1 MHTYKALICFVS
13 SNDIIMQVNLIY
25 VFNCIS
31 VVTVTF
37 TVKYVTYSFVN
48 RYLNSLMYANVLFI
62 CIYLS
67 VIAFIVV
74 LLVSHHSYVGC
85 NSVIVC
91 CMPVYILSFYITFSF

>member
-1 MHTYKALICFVS
+1 
-13 SNDIIMQVNLIY
+13 MQVNLIY

-62 CIYLS
+62 CIHLS

-74 LLVSHHSYVGC
+74 LLVSHHSFVGW

-91 CMPVYILSFYITFSF
+91 CMLVYTLSFYITFSC